1 MQYYEAL
8 GLAPKLALDS
18 EDLKQRF
25 YDRSREW
32 HPDKFSR
39 APEDQRHKALDMT
52 ALINDAYRTLREPV
66 SRAEYFLASHG
77 LEPAKEVPPELLEEV
92 FELNMALE
100 ELRGG
105 DDSVR
110 PQLESER
117 GRFGGMLTEI
127 DAGLAELFERFDSGG
142 GEAALEEIRG
152 ALNRRK
158 YVSNLVREVEKELN
172 VHLSN

>member
-8 GLAPKLALDS
+8 GLEPKLALDS
-18 EDLKQRF
+18 GRLKQRF

-39 APEDQRHKALDMT
+39 APEDQRQKALDMT

-66 SRAEYFLASHG
+66 SRAEYFLRQNG
-77 LEPAKEVPPELLEEV
+77 IELAKEVPPELLEEV

-117 GRFGGMLTEI
+117 EKFAQMLAGI
-127 DAGLAELFERFDSGG
+127 DAEL
-142 GEAALEEIRG
+142 AALFARHDSDGGAAALDDIRG

-158 YVSNLVREVEKELN
+158 YISNLVREVEKELN
-172 VHLSN
+172 VHVSN